1 MAFRNPPPRPN
12 LIASHVDGYII
23 FVAYQECFSP
33 WFQSGLRVPPNQI
46 FKLLQ
51 TRALDLECFCGRIPS
66 AFRSTKKD
74 SLLNGRFVAMCK
86 RKECNYFIDLTGAYD
101 EASYLW
107 PVHSSNAAPGMTNS
121 SSSST
126 STTRSSSSSTGTM
139 RSSNTTTRSSNGTT
153 NSASRQRVKDENR
166 SQRGVQTFA
175 GYGTRNNPIDLS
187 SPQICDLGTIE
198 RSPWYEFKVLHN
210 MTVQW
215 GLQAQCSACSPVL
228 LSNSVM
234 NKPTPAKRSDIQ
246 KLKRQD
252 SLYTATVLH
261 GLQTI
266 PYPRRN
272 DGTLELPAQVWTQLT
287 DGTIVMR
294 CFHCKPVLVKP
305 KSGSMNGMIK
315 VKCPFSFPQECAFKI
330 SVDIVHARLQLLEA
344 PINHALPSPASSPT
358 PHFSPVF
365 DNDLYFVPHYYN
377 YVPPLHRNSSGKSL
391 YLWSPQRHPPNPKQS
406 ESTKKFIDWI
416 KQLSDGTLDEDGELV
431 YDENE
436 TSAGRFTHSFK
447 STGII
452 VHRGRAKL
460 FPDREPDFSVTR
472 RYRTSPNALATRMI
486 AERRADKSMFNLLK
500 GLPMIEDLLGYF
512 ETHENEIYMGPNNEI
527 VFPKPPVLLRIH
539 VMKSELVKG
548 NVMKG

>member
-1 MAFRNPPPRPN
+1 
-12 LIASHVDGYII
+12 
-23 FVAYQECFSP
+23 
-33 WFQSGLRVPPNQI
+33 
-46 FKLLQ
+46 
-51 TRALDLECFCGRIPS
+51 
-66 AFRSTKKD
+66 
-74 SLLNGRFVAMCK
+74 
-86 RKECNYFIDLTGAYD
+86 
-101 EASYLW
+101 
-107 PVHSSNAAPGMTNS
+107 
-121 SSSST
+121 
-126 STTRSSSSSTGTM
+126 
-139 RSSNTTTRSSNGTT
+139 
-153 NSASRQRVKDENR
+153 
-166 SQRGVQTFA
+166 
-175 GYGTRNNPIDLS
+175 
-187 SPQICDLGTIE
+187 
-198 RSPWYEFKVLHN
+198 
-210 MTVQW
+210 
-215 GLQAQCSACSPVL
+215 
-228 LSNSVM
+228 M

-294 CFHCKPVLVKP
+294 CFHRKPVLVKP
-305 KSGSMNGMIK
+305 KSGGMNGMIK
-315 VKCPFSFPQECAFKI
+315 VKCPFSFPQECPFKI

-344 PINHALPSPASSPT
+344 PINHALPSPVSSPT
-358 PHFSPVF
+358 PHFSPAF

-377 YVPPLHRNSSGKSL
+377 YVPPLHRNCTN
-391 YLWSPQRHPPNPKQS
+391 R
-406 ESTKKFIDWI
+406 EFIDWI
-416 KQLSDGTLDEDGELV
+416 KQLSDGTLDEDGDLV

-486 AERRADKSMFNLLK
+486 AERRADRSMFNY
-500 GLPMIEDLLGYF
+500 LLGYF

-527 VFPKPPVLLRIH
+527 IFPKPPVLLQ
-539 VMKSELVKG
+539 ST
-548 NVMKG
+548 